1 MTSTTYRFGRFR
13 LIPSRRELWD
23 GDALVHLPRRVYDC
37 LCHLV
42 EHCDRAVG
50 RDELAAVLW
59 GHAGVSDKQVNQLIV
74 RTRRALDDDGNAQAT
89 IRTVTGFGYR
99 WAMPVEQA
107 EAQPAAAASAAI
119 ASAAAGAA
127 QPPAVAAVGPAAR
140 PRSRAGLTAAA
151 LLLVLAMAA
160 AMTIVLRTP
169 AQRHGESVLASLPAD
184 AVIVLPVEIQGPADA
199 GWMRLGIMDLVAE
212 RLRSTGLPVPPSE
225 SVLVALGNRAQ
236 TSPAAQDAASLPWP
250 DGLVIR
256 GTLAR
261 VRGGWRAEL
270 ATAAADG
277 TRHQVQSERDDAA
290 EAARTAADLLL
301 AALGRAPPAA
311 PDERDRLEDGLQQVQ
326 AAMLAGHLDHARAL
340 LVGFAS
346 DSPDDPRVRL
356 RLAEIDLREGRLDRA
371 ESELQ
376 RLVAEPETTAVPAL
390 HARALTLRGSIGLRR
405 EACDAAW
412 RDYDAAAGLLA
423 GQPRASEWGNA
434 LVGRSLAA
442 TCRHAFVEAASD
454 IGEARLRFESVG
466 DRLGVAKA
474 DAYRGMLELERGR
487 PADAIAHLQAAAGVH
502 DAFGA
507 VGDAVSDLLA
517 LFDAQTLQLDWNAA
531 WRTSERAWALRGRIG
546 DPEQR
551 LLIAAD
557 RVRVLAA
564 KGRFAEAAELAAG
577 LMAGLGDLRPAVAR
591 YLHAAMADLAW
602 RRGDADLLLTAASR
616 ALATW
621 PETANEDL
629 RARMDL
635 LHQRAALTLGRPLPQ
650 ADPAGGR
657 AAPAR
662 RLADAERHAA
672 QGRTVEAETA
682 FKEALAQAE
691 AESVPAGVA
700 LVAVAYARWLLDEQR
715 PDAAGAL
722 AGHLAG
728 WAVQDYDCALIKLQ
742 VLQALGRYDAWTQ
755 ALATLRPLAGERI
768 IPEPLRAAAVP

>member
-1 MTSTTYRFGRFR
+1 MISTAYRFGRFR

-23 GDALVHLPRRVYDC
+23 GDVLMHLPRRVYDC

-99 WAMPVEQA
+99 WAMPVEHV
-107 EAQPAAAASAAI
+107 EAQPEVAAASD
-119 ASAAAGAA
+119 
-127 QPPAVAAVGPAAR
+127 AVAAVPLAVAATGTTPR
-140 PRSRAGLTAAA
+140 PRSRVGLSAAA
-151 LLLVLAMAA
+151 LLLVLVIVAFA
-160 AMTIVLRTP
+160 TVLRP
-169 AQRHGESVLASLPAD
+169 QAQRPSEPVHSMLPAD
-184 AVIVLPVEIQGPADA
+184 AVIVLPVEVQGPSDA

-225 SVLVALGNRAQ
+225 SVLIALGSRVQASSA
-236 TSPAAQDAASLPWP
+236 TQDSASLPWT
-250 DGLVIR
+250 DSLVVR
-256 GTLAR
+256 GTLAK

-270 ATAAADG
+270 ATAASDG
-277 TRHQVQSERDDAA
+277 TRHQVYSERDDAA

-311 PDERDRLEDGLQQVQ
+311 FDERDRLEDGLQQVQ
-326 AAMLAGHLDHARAL
+326 AAMLAGHLDHARDL
-340 LVGFAS
+340 LVGIES
-346 DSPDDPRVRL
+346 DAPDDPRVRL
-356 RLAEIDLREGRLDRA
+356 RLAEIDLREGRLDPA
-371 ESELQ
+371 ESVLE
-376 RLVAEPETTAVPAL
+376 RLVAEPATLAVPVL
-390 HARALTLRGSIGLRR
+390 HARVLTLRGAIALRR
-405 EACDAAW
+405 EGCDAAW

-487 PADAIAHLQAAAGVH
+487 PADAIAHLQAAADVH
-502 DAFGA
+502 EAFGA
-507 VGDAVSDLLA
+507 AGDAASDLLA

-531 WRTSERAWALRGRIG
+531 WRTSERAWTLRGRIG

-551 LLIAAD
+551 LLIGAD

-564 KGRFAEAAELAAG
+564 KGRFGDAAELAAG
-577 LMAGLGDLRPAVAR
+577 LLAGIGGLRPAVAR
-591 YLHAAMADLAW
+591 YLHAAMAELAW
-602 RRGDADLLLTAASR
+602 RRDDADLLLTTASR
-616 ALATW
+616 ALETW

-629 RARMDL
+629 RVRMIL
-635 LHQRAALTLGRPLPQ
+635 FQQRAALALGAPLPQ
-650 ADPAGGR
+650 PGPAGGR
-657 AAPAR
+657 VAPAV

-672 QGRTVEAETA
+672 QGRSAEADTA
-682 FKEALAQAE
+682 FAQALAQAE

-700 LVAVAYARWLLDEQR
+700 LVAVAYARWLLAEQR
-715 PDAAGAL
+715 PEAASAL
-722 AGHLAG
+722 AGRLAG
-728 WAVQDYDCALIKLQ
+728 WAAQDYDCALVKLQ

-755 ALATLRPLAGERI
+755 ALAALRPLAGERI
-768 IPEPLRAAAVP
+768 IPEPLRAALVP